1 MSDEQL
7 DAVIGTQVWNS
18 ENLNVD
24 HFRNGYIILEAK
36 NCYFGYAGTTC
47 SWWSASEYYGSDAW
61 YRYLS
66 YNNSNLGRFQYTKK
80 YGHYVRCVKD

>member
-24 HFRNGYIILEAK
+24 HFRNGYITLEAK
-36 NCYFGYAGTTC
+36 NCYFGYAGTAC

-61 YRYLS
+61 SRDLYYYSYLVRKN
-66 YNNSNLGRFQYTKK
+66 YGKK
-80 YGHYVRCVKD
+80 HGFSVRCIKD